1 MALPAAIPIITAGVN
16 IAGSIF
22 SANAATKQR
31 NRARRQERRAR
42 REMDRLKAVYA
53 NLDTSNPYL
62 NMENTMEDL
71 TINQQQ
77 AQFQSEQL
85 ASQQANT
92 LQALRGAAGGSGI
105 ASLAQSLVQQGQIGA
120 QRASAS
126 IGQQEAMNQRLAA
139 QQAGRIQTL
148 ERQGEVLSRQMRR
161 DQVGTLLGM
170 SQMETAAARG
180 QRAQAQQARIQAITG
195 GISGATSAIAAGM
208 QYGAFG
214 SSDAAAATD
223 VATGVTDTFDSSG
236 FSGAVP
242 EGLNQQPVGVFM
254 SNQSP
259 ALDSGMYPTVSPA
272 PAPAPAIE
280 GLGSFAPSF
289 TNPGVQGTF
298 YNTGASYFGPNQAQY
313 NANVYEQPVDP
324 YYPFGI
330 DPTGGLGEDDLNYNP
345 NTI

>member
-1 MALPAAIPIITAGVN
+1 MAIPLAVPLITAGVN

-31 NRARRQERRAR
+31 NRARRQEKEAR
-42 REMDRLKAVYA
+42 KEMNRLKSVYS

-77 AQFQSEQL
+77 AQFQSEQM

-105 ASLAQSLVQQGQIGA
+105 ASLAQALVQQGQIGA

-126 IGQQEAMNQRLAA
+126 IGQQEAMNQRLSA
-139 QQAGRIQTL
+139 QQAGRVQTL

-170 SQMETAAARG
+170 SQMETAAARS
-180 QRAQAQQARIQAITG
+180 QAAQAQQARIQAITS
-195 GISGATSAIAAGM
+195 GISGATSAITAGM

-214 SSDAAAATD
+214 
-223 VATGVTDTFDSSG
+223 G
-236 FSGAVP
+236 
-242 EGLNQQPVGVFM
+242 
-254 SNQSP
+254 
-259 ALDSGMYPTVSPA
+259 GMIIHHY
-272 PAPAPAIE
+272 
-280 GLGSFAPSF
+280 
-289 TNPGVQGTF
+289 
-298 YNTGASYFGPNQAQY
+298 
-313 NANVYEQPVDP
+313 
-324 YYPFGI
+324 
-330 DPTGGLGEDDLNYNP
+330 
-345 NTI
+345 